1 MLQSAVPEDG
11 YLLGRKFSA
20 PDVCMGSQISWGN
33 QFGSIPKT
41 PRVEAYLG
49 RLQSRRGFI
58 RASEPDEAAMATY
71 GAAV

>member
-1 MLQSAVPEDG
+1 
-11 YLLGRKFSA
+11 
-20 PDVCMGSQISWGN
+20 MGSQISWGN

-41 PRVEAYLG
+41 PRVEPYLG
-49 RLQSRRGFI
+49 RLQSRHSYI

>member
-1 MLQSAVPEDG
+1 
-11 YLLGRKFSA
+11 
-20 PDVCMGSQISWGN
+20 MGSQISWGN

-49 RLQSRRGFI
+49 RLHSRHGYI
-58 RASEPDEAAMATY
+58 RASELDDAAMATY